1 MQKLRNPQISIG
13 ISVFATQGA
22 NIWNSGVNQN
32 LAFLVLLLRN
42 SPHVGKVYLLNGG
55 DSEILPPDLAFDDLD
70 APLVRPHQVTHDL
83 DVVIEMGAQLP
94 LEWLLHVRALGT
106 RIVTFFAGHTY
117 ADQSETPMFGRPG
130 GATFRDTPQHEV
142 WTLPQHETTCQPMLK
157 TIARVPVLTMP
168 HLWSPRFIDRQTTQ
182 LKQRGHHFGYRHAE
196 GKSARPGWRVAIF
209 EPNISVVKN
218 CFIPML
224 VCDQAYRLQPE
235 SVARMM
241 VMNTFHMKEH
251 ATFNR
256 FASHLDLTREGKA
269 SYEPRIAFAE
279 CMAEHSMDAVVAH
292 HWECGL
298 NYAYYDT
305 LHGGYPLIHN
315 SSFLKDAGVG
325 FYYPGF
331 SASAGGRALLDAWS
345 HEPEFWDDYR
355 HKCETYLQRLAPAHP
370 KNVQAFMSRLLL
382 EERTE
387 A

>member
-42 SPHVGKVYLLNGG
+42 SPHVGKVYLLNCG
-55 DSEILPPDLAFDDLD
+55 DSEQLAPELGFDGLD
-70 APLVRPHQVTHDL
+70 ALLVRPHEITHDL

-94 LEWLLHVRALGT
+94 LEWLRHVRALGT
-106 RIVTFFAGHTY
+106 RIVTFFVGQTY
-117 ADQSETPMFGRPG
+117 AGQCEGPMFGQPG
-130 GATFRDTPQHEV
+130 GATFQDTPWHEV
-142 WTLPQHETTCQPMLK
+142 WILPQHAKTSQPMLK
-157 TIARVPVLTMP
+157 TIARVPVLSMP
-168 HLWSPRFIDRQTTQ
+168 HLWSPLFLDRQIAQ
-182 LKQRGHHFGYRHAE
+182 LQQRGQHFGYRYGEERAP
-196 GKSARPGWRVAIF
+196 RPGWRVAIF

-224 VCDQAYRLQPE
+224 VCEQAYRLQPE
-235 SVARMM
+235 SIARMM

-251 ATFNR
+251 PTFNR
-256 FASHLDLTREGKA
+256 FASHLDLTRDGKA
-269 SYEPRIAFAE
+269 SYEPRIAFAD

-292 HWECGL
+292 NWECGL
-298 NYAYYDT
+298 NYAYYDA

-315 SSFLKDAGVG
+315 SSFLRDAGVG

-331 SASAGGRALLDAWS
+331 TASAGGSALLVAWC
-345 HEPEFWDDYR
+345 HEPGFWDDYR
-355 HKCETYLQRLAPAHP
+355 RQCTTYLQRLAPA
-370 KNVQAFMSRLLL
+370 NLDNIQAFMRRLLHA
-382 EERTE
+382 ERPE

>member
-1 MQKLRNPQISIG
+1 MQNSRSPQISIG
-13 ISVFATQGA
+13 ISVFATESA
-22 NIWNSGVNQN
+22 NIWSSGVNQN
-32 LAFLVLLLRN
+32 VAFLILMLR
-42 SPHVGKVYLLNGG
+42 SSAHVAKVYLLNGG
-55 DSEILPPDLAFDDLD
+55 DSEKLPPDLDFDDLD
-70 APLVRPHQVTHDL
+70 APLVRPHQVTHEL

-94 LEWLLHVRALGT
+94 LEWLQHVRALGT

-117 ADQSETPMFGRPG
+117 ADQCEAPMFDRPG
-130 GATFRDTPQHEV
+130 GAAFRETPMHEV
-142 WTLPQHETTCQPMLK
+142 WILPQHEKTCQSMLK

-168 HLWSPRFIDRQTTQ
+168 HLWSPRFLDRQITQ
-182 LKQRGHHFGYRHAE
+182 LKRRGHQFGYRHADE
-196 GKSARPGWRVAIF
+196 KSTRPGWRVAIF

-251 ATFNR
+251 LTFNR
-256 FASHLDLTREGKA
+256 FASHMDLTRDGKA
-269 SYEPRIAFAE
+269 SYEPRISFAE

-298 NYAYYDT
+298 NYAYYDA

-315 SSFLKDAGVG
+315 SSFLQDAGVG

-331 SASAGGRALLDAWS
+331 SASGGGSALVDAWS
-345 HEPEFWDDYR
+345 REPEFWDDYR
-355 HKCETYLQRLAPAHP
+355 RQSKAYLQGLAPANP
-370 KNVQAFMSRLLL
+370 ENVHAFMSRLLI
-382 EERTE
+382 EES
-387 A
+387 